1 MTCGRNLSGRS
12 ILIGLLTVFVKQAR
26 NQGPCEQCQRDGCGH
41 GDVDRSEERRFY
53 TELYSRWGPNFGD
66 GVSEMGASK
75 RWFARHAEA
84 EAGKDRLSLSDRAGN
99 VVGILAMLV
108 LLWFFIAHQTSSTG
122 FFTSKFGQT
131 EAFLFYAPPLLSII
145 ATAAKAAVGRKNVLR
160 PLDVAGMILSFV
172 ALVWVFAVFPFDF
185 SHLADVLPGFLRFL
199 LQWISNDLA
208 RGVMALAMI
217 LIPIAAV
224 YTAALYVFV
233 RRELKS

>member
-1 MTCGRNLSGRS
+1 MSSASVTAMTTGTSIGR
-12 ILIGLLTVFVKQAR
+12 
-26 NQGPCEQCQRDGCGH
+26 
-41 GDVDRSEERRFY
+41 RRAGFY
-53 TELYSRWGPNFGD
+53 TELFSCWDSNLGD
-66 GVSEMGASK
+66 GVTEMGATKS
-75 RWFARHAEA
+75 WFARHAEA
-84 EAGKDRLSLSDRAGN
+84 EARKDGLSLSDRAGN
-99 VVGILAMLV
+99 AAGILTMLV

-145 ATAAKAAVGRKNVLR
+145 ATAAKAAVGRRNVLR
-160 PLDVAGMILSFV
+160 PLDMAGMILSFV
-172 ALVWVFAVFPFDF
+172 ALVWVFAAFPFDF

-199 LQWISNDLA
+199 LQWITNDFA

-217 LIPIAAV
+217 VIPVVAV